1 MLLETFDFNIIALI
15 IAIFCIVFGAYYGFK
30 RELKKSI
37 NFLLPLLIVRL
48 FLGGLLEYIDNN
60 STLRHFLSYFND
72 LFEKMR
78 LKPYYELYI
87 TLLVAFI
94 FYVVMYL
101 LVKIIIS
108 FIKLKPEQEIL
119 QKISRSSRIWG
130 SVVSLVKGYFIIIL
144 AYFFCANLFVINLD
158 KGVAKAIEYTAGDFS
173 ELVALTQIK
182 NNAEEFDRLDDEVQ
196 VVCGR
201 HAIRYYEMLVSNS
214 SNNELNK
221 KFISSLENEASNY
234 KTIDLL
240 TKYVEYVETNGS
252 EKEKISSDIKNIKLF
267 LKYSEKLFKAF
278 ELEFTDENMIFYVSK
293 AINCSYSELEKFIE
307 ITSKALAK
315 EDFIYLSKLFEDYS
329 KNKDLYSEESDSL
342 AYKYVLRK
350 NPKISKIK
358 ETREKNIFI
367 SAYFSSCSMKKN
379 LEGNKFVDYI
389 YPPIID

>member
-15 IAIFCIVFGAYYGFK
+15 IAIFCIVFGAYYGLK

-60 STLRHFLSYFND
+60 STLRHFLSYFKD
-72 LFEKMR
+72 LFEKIR

-94 FYVVMYL
+94 FYAVTYI

-108 FIKLKPEQEIL
+108 FVRLKPEQEIL
-119 QKISRSSRIWG
+119 QKISRSSRILG
-130 SVVSLVKGYFIIIL
+130 AAVSLVKGYFIIIL
-144 AYFFCANLFVINLD
+144 TYFFCANLFIINHD

-182 NNAEEFDRLDDEVQ
+182 NNAEEFDRLDDEVK
-196 VVCGR
+196 VVSGR
-201 HAIRYYEMLVSNS
+201 HAIQYYEILVSNS

-240 TKYVEYVETNGS
+240 TKYVEYVEINGS
-252 EKEKISSDIKNIKLF
+252 EKEKVSSDIKSIKLF
-267 LKYSEKLFKAF
+267 LKYSEKLFNEF
-278 ELEFTDENMIFYVSK
+278 ELEFTEENMVFYVNK
-293 AINCSYSELEKFIE
+293 AMNCSYNDYEKFIE
-307 ITSKALAK
+307 ITSRVLEK

-329 KNKDLYSEESDSL
+329 KNKDLYSKESDNL
-342 AYKYVLRK
+342 AYKYILRK
-350 NPKISKIK
+350 NPQISKIK
-358 ETREKNIFI
+358 EIREKNIFV
-367 SAYFSSCSMKKN
+367 SAYFSSCSMKKD
-379 LEGNKFVDYI
+379 LEGNKFVNYI
-389 YPPIID
+389 YPPIIN